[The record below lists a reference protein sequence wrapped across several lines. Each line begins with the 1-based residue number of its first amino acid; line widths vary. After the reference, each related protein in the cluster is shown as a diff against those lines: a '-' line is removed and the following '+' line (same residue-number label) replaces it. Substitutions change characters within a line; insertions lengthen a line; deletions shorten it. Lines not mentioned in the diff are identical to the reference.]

1 MVLWSTIWRPAQRM
15 EGLGRAEFP
24 TRPRSHEW
32 AKQNCVL
39 NRPMLK
45 TCSFNLPNRRHPALE
60 NSSGSSGSSGLS
72 HSWEF
77 FPPHRTLSLPAFCFR
92 TTRYI
97 RPRRESRKNFFSH
110 VLQFNDQQYAPT
122 YKYTPSLLFV
132 PRHLISHSPP
142 PLPHTHLVL
151 ASIHKPLTIMNCLE
165 DRLDSPFSS
174 PLAMFEDEHNGSEGW
189 WSTTNPR
196 LGVQGAS
203 FIFSQ
208 PVPFNSCL
216 SMGIQ

>member
-1 MVLWSTIWRPAQRM
+1 M

-24 TRPRSHEW
+24 TRPRSNKW

-45 TCSFNLPNRRHPALE
+45 TGSFNLPNRRHPALE
-60 NSSGSSGSSGLS
+60 NLSGSSGSSGLS

-97 RPRRESRKNFFSH
+97 RPRRESRKSFFSH

-132 PRHLISHSPP
+132 PRHLISHSPS
-142 PLPHTHLVL
+142 PLPPHTPSTGFYPQTSHNHELPRGPLRL
-151 ASIHKPLTIMNCLE
+151 ALFFPARHV
-165 DRLDSPFSS
+165 RGR
-174 PLAMFEDEHNGSEGW
+174 A
-189 WSTTNPR
+189 
-196 LGVQGAS
+196 
-203 FIFSQ
+203 
-208 PVPFNSCL
+208 
-216 SMGIQ
+216 